1 VAALAALTLAA
12 CSSSTGSGSGTS
24 SSGGAT
30 PALSGTV
37 TVFAAASLQGTF
49 TDLGKKFEA
58 AHPGTKVSFNFG
70 GSSALAQ
77 SIVSGA
83 PADVFA
89 AASPATMKTV
99 SDAKDTATEPKVFV
113 RNTLEIAVPKGNPKH
128 LAGLKDLAAP
138 GIKVALC
145 APQVPCGAAA
155 LTALK
160 AGGVS
165 LTPVTQEQDVKSAL
179 TKVELGEVDAS
190 VVYQTDVKAD
200 AGKIDGV
207 DFPEAA
213 KAVNDYPIADLAKA
227 PNPAAAKAF
236 VAFVESA
243 DGQQVLTAAG
253 FQQPSAVAS
262 GSSAA
267 GASSAGASG
276 NASAGASGSASAAPS
291 AGATSS

>member
-1 VAALAALTLAA
+1 MITAPTRVAAATAAVLALAVGLTA
-12 CSSSTGSGSGTS
+12 CSSSAKS
-24 SSGGAT
+24 SSGSPSTGTSAASAAA
-30 PALSGTV
+30 PALSGTI

-49 TDLGKKFEA
+49 TDLGKKFET
-58 AHPGTKVSFNFG
+58 AHPGTTVKFNFG
-70 GSSALAQ
+70 GSSQLAQ

-99 SDAKDTATEPKVFV
+99 TDAKGTAEDPRVFV

-128 LAGLKDLAAP
+128 VAALRDLAAP
-138 GIKVALC
+138 GVKVALC

-155 LTALK
+155 QTALK
-160 AGGVS
+160 AGGVT

-190 VVYQTDVKAD
+190 IVYQTDVKAD
-200 AGKIDGV
+200 AAKIDGV

-213 KAVNDYPIADLAKA
+213 KAINDYPIADLAKA
-227 PNPAAAKAF
+227 PNPSAAKAF

-243 DGQQVLTAAG
+243 EGEQVLTAAG
-253 FQQPSAVAS
+253 FQQPAATAS
-262 GSSAA
+262 PS
-267 GASSAGASG
+267 ASSS
-276 NASAGASGSASAAPS
+276 
-291 AGATSS
+291 